1 MYIRRDYSQPLFS
14 SRRRK
19 RRSGRLIL
27 ILIALIIGTGVFV
40 STQFDQLQTMAMKA
54 MGISPTATAM
64 PFELANEALV
74 YYAAGE
80 LETAAKNF
88 EQALAQRPE
97 DISYIYEYGLILIAM
112 GEYERAIE
120 LGDQA
125 IQLNQFDPRGYTLKG
140 RALVWADDAA
150 AAIPVLLAGQ
160 AVDGQFSPLYSV
172 LARAYIAIGNFSAG
186 LENAELAVEFD
197 PMNADARRSY
207 AYALNN
213 VAAYDQAIEQLEIAV
228 ATDPQNID
236 ILMELAGYYL
246 WNDRDDEA
254 IDIYT
259 SILAFQPRNAR
270 AMLRLCDAYRK
281 IGEFEIAL
289 GHCEDAAITDPD
301 YTQAQFRYGLLQYS
315 ERNFDVAK
323 TYFER
328 CVESDPDNLDCYYR
342 MGLADFY
349 LSQAARDALALTD
362 DTEQQQSLQNDSNTY
377 CDSSWDVLQKSLLM
391 AQSRD
396 NTDELLENIRLGL
409 SLVSRECPAYRGA
422 IPGVAPVPTSAPQS

>member
-19 RRSGRLIL
+19 RHWGRWLLIL
-27 ILIALIIGTGVFV
+27 IVLLMSAGVFI
-40 STQFDQLQTMAMKA
+40 STQFDQLQVMAMNA
-54 MGISPTATAM
+54 LGVSPTATMM

-74 YYAAGE
+74 NYAAGE
-80 LETAAKNF
+80 LDIAAQKF
-88 EQALAQRPE
+88 EQALEQRPE

-112 GEYERAIE
+112 GEYEKAAE

-125 IQLNQFDPRGYTLKG
+125 MQLNQFDPRGYTLKG
-140 RALVWADDAA
+140 RALVWADDASS
-150 AAIPVLLAGQ
+150 AIPVLLAGQ
-160 AVDGQFSPLYSV
+160 QVDSQFSPLYAV
-172 LARAYIAIGNFSAG
+172 LARAYIAIGNYTGG
-186 LENAELAVEFD
+186 LENAELAVEYD

-213 VAAYDQAIEQLEIAV
+213 VAAYDEAIEQLEIAV

-289 GHCEDAAITDPD
+289 GHCEDAAVTDPG

-315 ERNFDVAK
+315 DRNFSEAK
-323 TYFER
+323 AYFER
-328 CVESDPDNLDCYYR
+328 CLESDPDNLECDYR
-342 MGLADFY
+342 IGLSDFY
-349 LSQAARDALALTD
+349 LSQAARDAIVATEDINQKTALQ
-362 DTEQQQSLQNDSNTY
+362 EESNAYCSSAWNNLQS
-377 CDSSWDVLQKSLLM
+377 SLLK
-391 AQSRD
+391 AQARAD
-396 NTDELLENIRLGL
+396 ADTLLENIRLGL
-409 SLVSRECPAYRGA
+409 SLVSRECPEYRGA
-422 IPGVAPVPTSAPQS
+422 IPGVAPVPTTPPES